1 MAIEIGNTPNIGV
14 NDTGNSKRTEADK
27 QKQVSPEQTQTS
39 ATNTDSVQLTQSGKQ
54 LSELAN
60 RIDNIPSVDSD
71 KVEAIKKAI
80 ANGDYEIDAERIAS
94 KLTNFESLLP

>member
-1 MAIEIGNTPNIGV
+1 MAIEIGSNPSIGV
-14 NDTGNSKRTEADK
+14 NDAGNSKRTETDK
-27 QKQVSPEQTQTS
+27 QKQTSNEQTPTTS
-39 ATNTDSVQLTQSGKQ
+39 TNTDSVRLTQSGKQ
-54 LSELAN
+54 LSELAS

-71 KVEAIKKAI
+71 KVDAIKKAI